1 MTWDATGKKKRVG
14 LPLCLLHAGLPER
27 FVGLPLCLLH
37 AGLPERFVGLEPE
50 VDLADDPAEEP
61 GVQLLGQGVPA
72 V

>member
-1 MTWDATGKKKRVG
+1 MMTWDATGNRKRAG
-14 LPLCLLHAGLPER
+14 LPLCLLDAGLPER
-27 FVGLPLCLLH
+27 L
-37 AGLPERFVGLEPE
+37 VGLEPE

>member
-1 MTWDATGKKKRVG
+1 MTWDATGNRKRAR

-27 FVGLPLCLLH
+27 LV
-37 AGLPERFVGLEPE
+37 RLEPE